1 MELDCLIKGKTPTLS
16 NHSSK
21 TIKRK
26 AKGENPTNFFP
37 LKNTNKTQT
46 RINESKQA
54 NKSIISNKEKKGE
67 KMHIIETKKWSTHL
81 STQNYS
87 IQFKFLS
94 NKKPTKKWN
103 TRPSTQNYSIL
114 FKFLSNNKPTK
125 KWNTR
130 PSTQNYSIKGP
141 KFQPQKPVKIGII
154 CIKKRNYIR
163 LGDFPLWTV

>member
-54 NKSIISNKEKKGE
+54 NKSIISNKEKKKGE
-67 KMHIIETKKWSTHL
+67 KMYIIETKKWSTHL

-103 TRPSTQNYSIL
+103 TRPSTQNYSI
-114 FKFLSNNKPTK
+114 
-125 KWNTR
+125 
-130 PSTQNYSIKGP
+130 KGP
-141 KFQPQKPVKIGII
+141 KFQPQKSVKIGII
-154 CIKKRNYIR
+154 CIKERNYIR